1 VRLWINDY
9 WREAV
14 AAGCFGV
21 HLGQEDL
28 LQCIQEGGL
37 SILKANKLALGV
49 STHSFGELAVALGV
63 QPSYI
68 SLGPI
73 YATSSKKVDFAPQG
87 LAVVHKWRQLI
98 PSDVPLVVIG
108 GISTAERATST
119 RSVGADCV
127 AVIGAITDHGDNTVA
142 IADAMTN
149 LNQAML

>member
-28 LQCIQEGGL
+28 WQCIQEGGL
-37 SILKANKLALGV
+37 PVLKANKLALGV

-73 YATSSKKVDFAPQG
+73 FATSSKKVDFDPQG
-87 LAVVHKWRQLI
+87 LAVVQKWRQLI
-98 PSDVPLVVIG
+98 PSHVPLVVIG
-108 GISTAERATST
+108 GINTAERATAT
-119 RSVGADCV
+119 RSAGADCV
-127 AVIGAITDHGDNTVA
+127 AVIGAITDHGNDTAA
-142 IADAMTN
+142 IVDAVMSM
-149 LNQAML
+149 NQAMS